1 MTPVVGRPEAP
12 DELEEHVD
20 LGVVERGG
28 RLVHDEH
35 LRVERQRLG
44 DLDHLLAG
52 DREPLDGLRRV
63 EREAEPVEQ
72 LLRAPVQR
80 AVVEEDARAALLAAD
95 EDVLRDRE
103 VGHQVELLVDDADAL
118 LLGVPRPVEHE
129 LVPVHAEHAGVGRVD
144 AGEQL
149 HERRL
154 AGAVL
159 ADEREHLAEAQ
170 LEVHVVE
177 RLHAGESLAHAL
189 QFEERGGCRGVHRA
203 ARSGPASRTTPLR
216 RMRLPYGRGSPVR
229 TTSRAARARS

>member
-1 MTPVVGRPEAP
+1 MSSKSTSTSASLSAAVGSSMMSTFASNDSALAISTICWRATVSRSTGSAGSSARPSRSNSSCAP
-12 DELEEHVD
+12 
-20 LGVVERGG
+20 
-28 RLVHDEH
+28 
-35 LRVERQRLG
+35 
-44 DLDHLLAG
+44 
-52 DREPLDGLRRV
+52 
-63 EREAEPVEQ
+63 
-72 LLRAPVQR
+72 PVQG

-159 ADEREHLAEAQ
+159 AHEREHLAEAQ
-170 LEVHVVE
+170 LEAHVVE

-189 QFEERGGCRGVHRA
+189 ELEERGGCRGVHRA